1 MSLDGENLIQATYWF
16 LSIRGEICHH
26 YYFSEWDSIKEAIRF
41 FSHHYTEPIF
51 INQQTQ
57 FLSFRLYVWEKK
69 IKKIKGDNRMIVY
82 VKHKDKSIIVLLDGV
97 SVGRIYNV
105 RLGW

>member
-1 MSLDGENLIQATYWF
+1 
-16 LSIRGEICHH
+16 
-26 YYFSEWDSIKEAIRF
+26 
-41 FSHHYTEPIF
+41 
-51 INQQTQ
+51 
-57 FLSFRLYVWEKK
+57 
-69 IKKIKGDNRMIVY
+69 MIVY

>member
-1 MSLDGENLIQATYWF
+1 MNERMLRKFGGEVIEIRHESGWRKPIQATYWF

-57 FLSFRLYVWEKK
+57 FYLSDYTCGKRRSRK
-69 IKKIKGDNRMIVY
+69 
-82 VKHKDKSIIVLLDGV
+82 
-97 SVGRIYNV
+97 
-105 RLGW
+105 